1 MKPALSPGT
10 FCIFSVTHHILPSRV
25 VQMVISVY
33 KFLFRSY
40 QTWASD
46 YYTVVQTLILNLLSF
61 ALIILYHIPVQ
72 F

>member
-1 MKPALSPGT
+1 
-10 FCIFSVTHHILPSRV
+10 
-25 VQMVISVY
+25 MVISVY